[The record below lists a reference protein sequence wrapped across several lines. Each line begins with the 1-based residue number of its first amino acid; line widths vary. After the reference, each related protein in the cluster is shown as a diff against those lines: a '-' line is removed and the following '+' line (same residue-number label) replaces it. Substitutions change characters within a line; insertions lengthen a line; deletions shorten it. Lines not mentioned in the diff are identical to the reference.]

1 MGRAFRFFLNAQS
14 TEAPCPSAAPDS
26 LLRGLFEGAV
36 EDLHGQAEEAG
47 PAPRQG
53 DKTHGES
60 RRRSPESP
68 VAPEGLGP

>member
-1 MGRAFRFFLNAQS
+1 MGRAFRFFLSAQS

-47 PAPRQG
+47 PVPRQG
-53 DKTHGES
+53 DKG
-60 RRRSPESP
+60 
-68 VAPEGLGP
+68 AQG